1 MEVALDSGM
10 EVVREMTTGFQVKK
24 NAKKSVW
31 SHQAEMLVS
40 YQRLRVPVRA
50 ITHIGTMI
58 QRGNSVDSS
67 SMVVV

>member
-10 EVVREMTTGFQVKK
+10 EVVREMTTGFQVRK

-31 SHQAEMLVS
+31 NHQAEMLVS
-40 YQRLRVPVRA
+40 FQRLRVPVRA
-50 ITHIGTMI
+50 ITRIGTMT